1 MIAQIIINSNAKDLN
16 KTFDYEVP
24 KELERNIKI
33 GSRVLVPFGKMKK
46 LEEGYVIA
54 FKEVSEYKLKT
65 IAKIEDGDFLK
76 SENVK
81 LAKWMA
87 RRYFCNISDAIK
99 LMLPPGATTK
109 KIEKRIKD
117 KSLNFVYLKK
127 NKEEIEFELQEGKI
141 KSDKQKRVLNIL
153 LQGDEINITDLS
165 LISDASKSIIKTL
178 EKNGYIDIMQKKV
191 DRDPFINKRLN
202 KSNKLEFTS
211 EQQEAYEK
219 IEEAIEDNMNS
230 EFLVFGVTGSRK
242 NRNLSSSNR
251 KSIKSRK
258 R

>member
-1 MIAQIIINSNAKDLN
+1 MIVQIIINSNAKDLN

-24 KELERNIKI
+24 KVLEESIKI

-46 LEEGYVIA
+46 LEEGFVIG
-54 FKEVSEYKLKT
+54 FKEKSEYNVKEIQKL
-65 IAKIEDGDFLK
+65 EVGDFLK
-76 SENVK
+76 EENVK

-109 KIEKRIKD
+109 NIENRIKD

-127 NKEEIEFELQEGKI
+127 SKEEIENLFEEGKI

-153 LQGDEINITDLS
+153 LQNDEINITDLS
-165 LISDASKSIIKTL
+165 LIADASKAVIKTL
-178 EKNGYIDIMQKKV
+178 EKNGYIEISLKKI
-191 DRDPFINKRLN
+191 DRNPFINKQIE
-202 KSNKLEFTS
+202 KSSKLKFTE
-211 EQQEAYEK
+211 EQQAAYKK
-219 IEEAIEDNMNS
+219 IEDAIDDNMDS
-230 EFLVFGVTGSRK
+230 KFLVFGVTGSRK

-251 KSIKSRK
+251 KSIK
-258 R
+258 